1 LYPLSCIKGLN
12 REVKMKLVNSGI
24 VLMKQLIEEKP
35 AKIARETGVSRENI
49 QRILEKAKKSTYLL
63 KVN

>member
-1 LYPLSCIKGLN
+1 
-12 REVKMKLVNSGI
+12 
-24 VLMKQLIEEKP
+24 MKQLIEEKP
-35 AKIARETGVSRENI
+35 AKIARKTGVSRENI